1 MFVFVRVRVVLIFKK
16 FCGRTYIF
24 HVHKIFYA
32 HGIDI
37 AVTIIILG
45 MRMRTTRTKGCRPLF
60 QGHVKS
66 VILDCERLNC
76 TSTNYLAICP
86 FGWLMTTRY
95 CAQL

>member
-16 FCGRTYIF
+16 FCGR
-24 HVHKIFYA
+24 H
-32 HGIDI
+32 I

-45 MRMRTTRTKGCRPLF
+45 MRMRTTRTKWCRLLF
-60 QGHVKS
+60 QRHVKS
-66 VILDCERLNC
+66 VILDRERLNC